1 MTTIDFITELFLK
14 VDDKLTEE
22 DKNQKHA
29 QAKLYPSEVVTLAL
43 LFAPQRGRHPR
54 LLSVDRQQ
62 LQRTVPPFTPAHPV
76 VPSVQQVSAS
86 HGVFHGGPF
95 ADRRD

>member
-29 QAKLYPSEVVTLAL
+29 PSE
-43 LFAPQRGRHPR
+43 
-54 LLSVDRQQ
+54 
-62 LQRTVPPFTPAHPV
+62 TVSF
-76 VPSVQQVSAS
+76 
-86 HGVFHGGPF
+86 
-95 ADRRD
+95 